1 MQRKNE
7 SDKPE
12 DDKPNLKP
20 NVKPK
25 EGSNENA
32 QRGFDNYTDN
42 RGYNSAKVFSIP
54 TIVKEAKSFKE
65 INKMDYEKHWA
76 KEFIAKILDKK
87 IMEDKNGNFEP
98 DKKATRLILVKALA
112 KLQGINPNDYKD
124 KNFKDL
130 DISSEDTG
138 YINWA
143 YKNKI
148 VMGYEDGEFK
158 KDREITR
165 EEVAAILNRY
175 VENLNIKRKD
185 AKILSLRMKK
195 IYPIGLS
202 LKLKKL

>member
-1 MQRKNE
+1 MK
-7 SDKPE
+7 
-12 DDKPNLKP
+12 
-20 NVKPK
+20 K
-25 EGSNENA
+25 EV
-32 QRGFDNYTDN
+32 
-42 RGYNSAKVFSIP
+42 NSS
-54 TIVKEAKSFKE
+54 KE
-65 INKMDYEKHWA
+65 INKIDYEKHWA
-76 KEFIAKILDKK
+76 KEFIAKVLNKK
-87 IMEDKNGNFEP
+87 IMEDKDGNFEP

-185 AKILSLRMKK
+185 AKNIEFKDEKDISDWAKLEVKK
-195 IYPIGLS
+195 AVKRGLFEGRNNGKFAPKDS
-202 LKLKKL
+202 ITRAEIARVIVNLMNN